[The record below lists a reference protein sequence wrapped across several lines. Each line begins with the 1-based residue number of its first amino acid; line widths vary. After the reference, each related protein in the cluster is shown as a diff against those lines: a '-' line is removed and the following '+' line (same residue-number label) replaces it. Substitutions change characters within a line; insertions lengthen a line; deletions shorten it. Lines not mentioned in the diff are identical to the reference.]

1 MGLLLKIHPDT
12 PPLRLILKAVEILQ
26 NDGVIIYPTD
36 SVYALGCSMNSKKAL
51 ERLARF
57 KGIKLDKAW
66 FSFICKDLSD
76 ISDYTMPLSTGI
88 FKLLKKNTPGPFTFI
103 LPASKKIPRIF
114 DNSRKTVGLRIPD
127 SQILHDIV
135 ENLGNPLLTTSIV
148 DDDDEIVEYI
158 TDPELIWERY
168 KNSVDLIIDG
178 GYGNNNP
185 SAVINCTG
193 SEIEVI
199 REGIRELEW

>member
-66 FSFICKDLSD
+66 FSFICKDLAD
-76 ISDYTMPLSTGI
+76 ISEYTMPLDTKV

-127 SQILHDIV
+127 SNILHDIV
-135 ENLGNPLLTTSIV
+135 ENLGNPLLTTSII
-148 DDDDEIVEYI
+148 DEDEIIEYT

-185 SAVINCTG
+185 TAVINCTG

-199 REGIRELEW
+199 REGIKELEW

>member
-66 FSFICKDLSD
+66 FSFICKDLAD
-76 ISDYTMPLSTGI
+76 ISEYTMPLDTKV

-127 SQILHDIV
+127 SNSLHDIV
-135 ENLGNPLLTTSIV
+135 ENLGNPLLTTSII
-148 DDDDEIVEYI
+148 DEDEIIEYT

-178 GYGNNNP
+178 GYGNNDP
-185 SAVINCTG
+185 TAVINCTG

-199 REGIRELEW
+199 REGIKELEW

>member
-66 FSFICKDLSD
+66 FSFICKDLAD
-76 ISDYTMPLSTGI
+76 ISEYTMPLDTKV

-127 SQILHDIV
+127 SNILHDIV
-135 ENLGNPLLTTSIV
+135 ENLGNPLLTTSII
-148 DDDDEIVEYI
+148 DEDEIIEYT

-168 KNSVDLIIDG
+168 KHSVDLIIDG
-178 GYGNNNP
+178 GYGNNDP
-185 SAVINCTG
+185 TAVINCTG

-199 REGIRELEW
+199 REGIKELEW

>member
-26 NDGVIIYPTD
+26 HDGVIIYPTD

-66 FSFICKDLSD
+66 FSFICKDLAD
-76 ISDYTMPLSTGI
+76 ISEYTMPLDTKV

-127 SQILHDIV
+127 SNILHDIV
-135 ENLGNPLLTTSIV
+135 ENLGNPLLTTSII
-148 DDDDEIVEYI
+148 DEDEIIEYT

-178 GYGNNNP
+178 GYGNNDP
-185 SAVINCTG
+185 TAVINCTG

-199 REGIRELEW
+199 REGIKELEW

>member
-66 FSFICKDLSD
+66 FSFICKDLAD
-76 ISDYTMPLSTGI
+76 ISEYTMPLDTKV

-148 DDDDEIVEYI
+148 DDDEIVEYI

-185 SAVINCTG
+185 TAVINCTG

>member
-1 MGLLLKIHPDT
+1 M
-12 PPLRLILKAVEILQ
+12 ILKAVEILQ
-26 NDGVIIYPTD
+26 DDGVIIYPTD

-57 KGIKLDKAW
+57 KGIKLDKAR
-66 FSFICKDLSD
+66 FSFICKDLAD
-76 ISDYTMPLSTGI
+76 ISEYTMPLSAPV

-114 DNSRKTVGLRIPD
+114 DNSRKTVGLRVP
-127 SQILHDIV
+127 
-135 ENLGNPLLTTSIV
+135 NPLLTTSIH
-148 DDDDEIVEYI
+148 DEDEVIEYT

-185 SAVINCTG
+185 TAVVDCTG
-193 SEIEVI
+193 SEIELV
-199 REGIRELEW
+199 REGIQDLEW

>member
-1 MGLLLKIHPDT
+1 MLLKIHPDT

-66 FSFICKDLSD
+66 FSFICKDLAD
-76 ISDYTMPLSTGI
+76 ISEYTMPLDTKV

-127 SQILHDIV
+127 SNILHDIV
-135 ENLGNPLLTTSIV
+135 ENLGNPLLTTSII
-148 DDDDEIVEYI
+148 DEDEIIEYT

-185 SAVINCTG
+185 TAVINCTG

-199 REGIRELEW
+199 REGIKELEW

>member
-1 MGLLLKIHPDT
+1 
-12 PPLRLILKAVEILQ
+12 
-26 NDGVIIYPTD
+26 
-36 SVYALGCSMNSKKAL
+36 
-51 ERLARF
+51 
-57 KGIKLDKAW
+57 
-66 FSFICKDLSD
+66 
-76 ISDYTMPLSTGI
+76 MPLSTGV

-185 SAVINCTG
+185 TAVINCTG

>member
-76 ISDYTMPLSTGI
+76 ISDYTMPLSTGV

-148 DDDDEIVEYI
+148 DDDEIVEYI

-178 GYGNNNP
+178 GYGNSDP
-185 SAVINCTG
+185 TAVINCTG

-199 REGIRELEW
+199 REGIRDLEW

>member
-66 FSFICKDLSD
+66 FSFICKDLAD
-76 ISDYTMPLSTGI
+76 ISEYTMPLDTKV

-127 SQILHDIV
+127 SNILHDIV
-135 ENLGNPLLTTSIV
+135 ENLGNPLLTTSII
-148 DDDDEIVEYI
+148 DEDEIIEYT

-178 GYGNNNP
+178 GYGNNDP
-185 SAVINCTG
+185 TAVINCTG

-199 REGIRELEW
+199 REGIKELEW

>member
-66 FSFICKDLSD
+66 FSFICKDLAD
-76 ISDYTMPLSTGI
+76 ISEYTMPLDTKV

-148 DDDDEIVEYI
+148 DDDEIVEYI

-178 GYGNNNP
+178 GYGNNDP
-185 SAVINCTG
+185 TAVINCTG

-199 REGIRELEW
+199 REGIKELEW

>member
-1 MGLLLKIHPDT
+1 
-12 PPLRLILKAVEILQ
+12 
-26 NDGVIIYPTD
+26 
-36 SVYALGCSMNSKKAL
+36 
-51 ERLARF
+51 
-57 KGIKLDKAW
+57 
-66 FSFICKDLSD
+66 
-76 ISDYTMPLSTGI
+76 MPLDTKV

-127 SQILHDIV
+127 SNILHDIV
-135 ENLGNPLLTTSIV
+135 ENLGNPLLTTSII
-148 DDDDEIVEYI
+148 DEDEIIEYT

-178 GYGNNNP
+178 GYGNNDP
-185 SAVINCTG
+185 TAVINCTG

-199 REGIRELEW
+199 REGIKELEW

>member
-1 MGLLLKIHPDT
+1 MGLLLKIHPET

-26 NDGVIIYPTD
+26 DDGVIIYPTD

-57 KGIKLDKAW
+57 KGIKLDKAR
-66 FSFICKDLSD
+66 FSFICKDLAD
-76 ISDYTMPLSTGI
+76 ISEYTMPLSAPV

-114 DNSRKTVGLRIPD
+114 DNSRKTVGLRVPN
-127 SQILHDIV
+127 SNILHDIV
-135 ENLGNPLLTTSIV
+135 ENLGNPLLTTSIH
-148 DDDDEIVEYI
+148 DEDEVIEYT

-185 SAVINCTG
+185 TAVVDCTG
-193 SEIEVI
+193 SEIELV
-199 REGIRELEW
+199 REGIQDLEW